1 MLPPSWLTG
10 HLLLLPALITRYC
23 QGGFQKVSDTNRM
36 PGWHI
41 LGRGWTLNIHTP
53 HIRCPPRLKQ
63 TPWPFISNIPP
74 RWFAFAFRGWWQE
87 GIFYLT
93 RQTKKEIHEYQ
104 PSLEEQFTWQHLLEL
119 LWWFQTFFFICRRS
133 DLTTNSLSNP
143 SAHGMSSAPS
153 LPVPIELAW
162 SIWERF
168 GNKSIWHISTNG
180 EKEV

>member
-10 HLLLLPALITRYC
+10 HLFLLPALITRYC
-23 QGGFQKVSDTNRM
+23 QGGFKKVSDTNRM

-63 TPWPFISNIPP
+63 TPWPFISNITP
-74 RWFAFAFRGWWQE
+74 RRFAFASRGWWQE

-93 RQTKKEIHEYQ
+93 RQTSSRIPTITGGAVHMATS
-104 PSLEEQFTWQHLLEL
+104 PWIAVMISNL
-119 LWWFQTFFFICRRS
+119 FFICRRS

-153 LPVPIELAW
+153 LPVPIGL
-162 SIWERF
+162 IDP
-168 GNKSIWHISTNG
+168 G
-180 EKEV
+180 EVR